1 MLHLKLYI
9 FSHSYIF
16 VIKQEGKLS
25 TADQQE
31 IVNKHNAL
39 RRQVA
44 KGLET
49 QGRPGP
55 QPSATNMREMV
66 WDADL
71 ARAAQ
76 ILTNRCNFGHDTSIP
91 AGKSTHL
98 KQSNHDF
105 IL

>member
-1 MLHLKLYI
+1 M
-9 FSHSYIF
+9 
-16 VIKQEGKLS
+16 S

-31 IVNKHNAL
+31 IVNKHNSL

-49 QGRPGP
+49 QGSPGP
-55 QPSATNMREMV
+55 QPSASNMREMV

-76 ILTNRCNFGHDTSIP
+76 ILTDRCNFGHDTSIP
-91 AGKSTHL
+91 AGK
-98 KQSNHDF
+98 
-105 IL
+105 ILNFN